1 MSLSRTFCA
10 SVLLAVLLGSL
21 LTHQSLSDPAMGQT
35 IGPKVPEP
43 IITNVTM
50 SLKNISGTI
59 VFRFTADGTCS
70 PGADHV
76 NVSFG
81 VGNGTTP
88 AGPPEEGWIEPIEM
102 MFFGTGVS
110 LRPTGPK
117 NDPWSKWA
125 FRLGARIPAGTDPE
139 DLLDIIGGIFG
150 NETPDMSGIDLSL
163 FDLDI
168 LEELEGAQMSLFA
181 RAYLPNGTYGGTSM
195 DITDKVVPSLLE
207 FARSEGLLDDDDD
220 GPDDTGDDG
229 KRDDSASYWP
239 LIIAL
244 FIFAEVLFLAMII
257 YIMRK
262 RKARRRP

>member
-1 MSLSRTFCA
+1 MSSYGTFCA
-10 SVLLAVLLGSL
+10 TVLLSVLLGSL
-21 LTHQSLSDPAMGQT
+21 LTHQSLSDPAVGQT
-35 IGPKVPEP
+35 MGPNVPEP

-50 SLKNISGTI
+50 SLRNISGTI

-81 VGNGTTP
+81 VGNGTTSP
-88 AGPPEEGWIEPIEM
+88 EPPEEGWIAPIEM

-110 LRPTGPK
+110 LRPTGPQ

-139 DLLDIIGGIFG
+139 DLMEIIGGIFG
-150 NETPDMSGIDLSL
+150 NDTPDLADINMSM
-163 FDLDI
+163 LDPSI
-168 LEELEGAQMSLFA
+168 LNDIEGVQMSLFA

-195 DITDKVVPSLLE
+195 DITDKVVPALLE

-220 GPDDTGDDG
+220 GPDDTDDDG

-244 FIFAEVLFLAMII
+244 FIIAEVLFLAMII

-262 RKARRRP
+262 RMAGRRP